1 MKCGGE
7 TFISFFLKRLFSTVR
22 MVSSLNHAFII
33 TTVLFLNIEL
43 CICTC
48 ARAEYEING
57 ECCPMCPSGSR
68 VFRHCTEVISTTC
81 IQCVGSTYTDEP
93 NGLPSC
99 ISCTVCDAG
108 QGLRVKASCTHTSD
122 TVCEPLEG
130 FHCIEE
136 YRGGCR
142 YAVEHTKC
150 SPGQYIKQNGTALKD
165 TECAGCAKGTYSN
178 GSLHICKQHSK
189 CEDLGLTEITK
200 GTNSL
205 DAECGKKTPVAL
217 IVGVILAAVIL
228 VGALTFAIRKYQSRD
243 GITKK
248 IGHKPHK
255 ERNMSSKNSP
265 SPYPSECLRFLKCPV
280 ACLYFVAG
288 WTGKMNLR
296 HLKNK
301 TLARYLCCPHIWK

>member
-301 TLARYLCCPHIWK
+301 TLAR